1 MLCPFSRVRSVG
13 SPHPVYPL
21 VLGPESGTWCES
33 YLMVRALHTFNL
45 RVVGYS
51 CNVCA
56 TLEPGGT
63 FCQASDHCQSD
74 YNCIREIGY
83 CFLFQYQHSTF

>member
-1 MLCPFSRVRSVG
+1 MLCPLSRVRSVG
-13 SPHPVYPL
+13 FPHPVYPL

-45 RVVGYS
+45 KVVGYS

-56 TLEPGGT
+56 TIEPGGM
-63 FCQASDHCQSD
+63 FCQASDHCQS
-74 YNCIREIGY
+74 EG
-83 CFLFQYQHSTF
+83 L